1 MRILLPSRKN
11 TPYNSY
17 SAQNGRGAY
26 SDRLKYKLG
35 SCHPLMYVASLLF
48 LVPIML
54 LYGYRLTRSDIE
66 RVQAELKATRGDYRQ
81 DLA

>member
-1 MRILLPSRKN
+1 
-11 TPYNSY
+11 
-17 SAQNGRGAY
+17 
-26 SDRLKYKLG
+26 
-35 SCHPLMYVASLLF
+35 MYVASLLF

>member
-1 MRILLPSRKN
+1 MRILVPSRKN

-17 SAQNGRGAY
+17 APQNGWGAY

-35 SCHPLMYVASLLF
+35 SRHPLMYIASLLV
-48 LVPIML
+48 LAPIML
-54 LYGYRLTRSDIE
+54 LYSYRLTRSDIE
-66 RVQAELKATRGDYRQ
+66 RMQAELKATRRDYGQ

>member
-1 MRILLPSRKN
+1 MVGDLFRPSEI
-11 TPYNSY
+11 
-17 SAQNGRGAY
+17 QI
-26 SDRLKYKLG
+26 G
-35 SCHPLMYVASLLF
+35 SRHPLMYVASLLF

-66 RVQAELKATRGDYRQ
+66 RVRAELKATLGDYRQ

>member
-11 TPYNSY
+11 TPHNSY
-17 SAQNGRGAY
+17 APQNGRGAY
-26 SDRLKYKLG
+26 SDRLKSKLG
-35 SCHPLMYVASLLF
+35 SRHPLMYVASLLF

-66 RVQAELKATRGDYRQ
+66 RLQAELKATRRDYGQ